1 MFASNQTKQ
10 TDMTLQKNERIIDPF
25 TLWLIRITCFMIII
39 VISGLL
45 LGLPLAI
52 SFGQSIFNETL
63 LNAKQIL
70 RNFIETSLV

>member
-10 TDMTLQKNERIIDPF
+10 PDMTLHKNEKIIDPL
-25 TLWLIRITCFMIII
+25 TLWLIRITCFLIII

-45 LGLPLAI
+45 LGLPFAI